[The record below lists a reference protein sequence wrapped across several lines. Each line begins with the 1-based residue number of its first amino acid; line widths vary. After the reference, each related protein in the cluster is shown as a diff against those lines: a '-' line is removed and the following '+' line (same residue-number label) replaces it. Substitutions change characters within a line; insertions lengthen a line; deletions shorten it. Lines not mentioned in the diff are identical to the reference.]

1 MAARRVARKRG
12 RRLRR
17 RSKRW
22 RETRSPSRR
31 RSRVIDTLAASRTR
45 LQADSG
51 LKSAWDPQFF
61 KRTDLRADPA
71 VPALAWLESVP
82 DEVEAEILATIDA
95 VAVGPPPQ
103 FRGGLRYQPMHGD
116 MSGWF
121 EARTKYQKRLYRL
134 FCLQDRKAPGLPR
147 PALVM
152 VTGGDKPTESAF
164 SKAFYKKV
172 RALGDEYLA
181 SDPRNVA

>member
-1 MAARRVARKRG
+1 M
-12 RRLRR
+12 
-17 RSKRW
+17 
-22 RETRSPSRR
+22 
-31 RSRVIDTLAASRTR
+31 IDTLAASRTR

-103 FRGGLRYQPMHGD
+103 FRGGASLPTDAWRH
-116 MSGWF
+116 
-121 EARTKYQKRLYRL
+121 ERL
-134 FCLQDRKAPGLPR
+134 
-147 PALVM
+147 V
-152 VTGGDKPTESAF
+152 
-164 SKAFYKKV
+164 
-172 RALGDEYLA
+172 
-181 SDPRNVA
+181 